1 MAIDLDSRSV
11 NLGSTDENG
20 GNSSTWNARLGGF
33 IVYNRGLS
41 DSEITYNYNVLKS
54 KYGL

>member
-11 NLGSTDENG
+11 NLGSSDELG
-20 GNSSTWNARLGGF
+20 GNSSAWNARLGGF

-41 DSEITYNYNVLKS
+41 DSEITYNYNELKS